1 MMLKRTSACIAAL
14 VIATTVPALAQQ
26 QGSPPKGDPS
36 TRTNLE
42 QYIQKRSG
50 PEQRKLELLQTT
62 LLNQFGVLGF
72 ARLVNFGKVGASYVA
87 EVETIRGDNVFVTI
101 DPITGEI
108 IGIEPITAAVVVPA
122 PSSASGSSA
131 TGSSG
136 SGASGSVQR
145 TAQQKSSGGG
155 SSEYSAMGTCQPAG
169 WQQITDGIDELPL
182 DKELVARRKM
192 MQVWENYADGDSVA
206 CREKLED
213 IQRYLKTASAR

>member
-1 MMLKRTSACIAAL
+1 MLKRTSACIAAL

-26 QGSPPKGDPS
+26 QGSPPKGDPA

-62 LLNQFGVLGF
+62 LLNQFGGLGF
-72 ARLVNFGKVGASYVA
+72 ARLVDFGKVGASYVA
-87 EVETIRGDNVFVTI
+87 EVETVRGDNVFVTI

-108 IGIEPITAAVVVPA
+108 IGIEPITAAVVMPA
-122 PSSASGSSA
+122 PSSASGSS
-131 TGSSG
+131 GS
-136 SGASGSVQR
+136 
-145 TAQQKSSGGG
+145 AQQKSSGGG

-169 WQQITDGIDELPL
+169 WQQITDGIGKLPP

-192 MQVWENYADGDSVA
+192 MQVWENYADGDNIA